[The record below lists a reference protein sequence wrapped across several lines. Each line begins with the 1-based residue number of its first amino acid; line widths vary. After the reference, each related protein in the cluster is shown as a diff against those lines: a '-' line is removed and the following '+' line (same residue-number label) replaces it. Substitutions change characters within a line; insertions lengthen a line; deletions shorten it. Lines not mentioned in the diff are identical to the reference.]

1 MRWVLGGGLVVTGLV
16 WILQG
21 LGFLEG
27 SFMTGQ
33 TFWTWMGALAV
44 LLGAAILAR
53 ALRRG

>member
-1 MRWVLGGGLVVTGLV
+1 VLGGGLVVTGLV